1 MRIRTALAVT
11 ALTAAAML
19 GASGTA
25 LAHDD
30 DRGGWQGSV
39 AFENLGGPAGI
50 TEGAGHGEGGYD
62 KGMQGGSFAF
72 ENLGGPA
79 GITKGAG
86 HHAGGYDDRYNGD
99 H

>member
-1 MRIRTALAVT
+1 MRIRTVLAATALA
-11 ALTAAAML
+11 AAAVL
-19 GASGTA
+19 GAGGTA
-25 LAHDD
+25 LANEE
-30 DRGGWQGSV
+30 GGMQGGF
-39 AFENLGGPAGI
+39 AFENLGGAAGI

-62 KGMQGGSFAF
+62 KGMQAGGFAF

-86 HHAGGYDDRYNGD
+86 YHAGGFDGQFNGN